1 MLLFSKKKN
10 GQSVDRWHFSYI
22 CIMKRGFLFV
32 CLWLYSFNFWGREVI
47 GTYWKP
53 IDNTFDSI
61 ADVLELEFISTDSI
75 YYRDSLIQELYTIAR
90 AHHKE
95 PMYLWRA
102 KFWDA
107 RSQLKK
113 NNSDSTIHLI
123 DEAYQQVDSIRYV
136 YDYMLSLIHI

>member
-53 IDNTFDSI
+53 IDNTQMCLNWNLYLPI
-61 ADVLELEFISTDSI
+61 VFII
-75 YYRDSLIQELYTIAR
+75 G
-90 AHHKE
+90 
-95 PMYLWRA
+95 
-102 KFWDA
+102 
-107 RSQLKK
+107 
-113 NNSDSTIHLI
+113 
-123 DEAYQQVDSIRYV
+123 IR
-136 YDYMLSLIHI
+136 

>member
-1 MLLFSKKKN
+1 MDN
-10 GQSVDRWHFSYI
+10 RWTDGIFLYI

-61 ADVLELEFISTDSI
+61 AGCCLNWNLYLPIVFII
-75 YYRDSLIQELYTIAR
+75 GIVIQELYTIAR

-123 DEAYQQVDSIRYV
+123 DEAYSR
-136 YDYMLSLIHI
+136 